1 VGDSL
6 IAKSGQLGS
15 FRYGVASLVA
25 GTIVMMV
32 APRIHDTIPI
42 YIGYP
47 VGVVLAIGAA
57 VFLVTSIRCPR
68 CRARSSGARCVGI
81 QATCTRRSPA
91 QVAGRVDIQSTGD
104 FDLLLQIE
112 FLRKVIGAT

>member
-1 VGDSL
+1 M
-6 IAKSGQLGS
+6 
-15 FRYGVASLVA
+15 ASLVA

-47 VGVVLAIGAA
+47 FGVVLAIGAA

-68 CRARSSGARCVGI
+68 CRARIIWNALRRHPGDLHEAVTGGRCR
-81 QATCTRRSPA
+81 TCGHQEPR
-91 QVAGRVDIQSTGD
+91 
-104 FDLLLQIE
+104 
-112 FLRKVIGAT
+112 

>member
-47 VGVVLAIGAA
+47 FGG
-57 VFLVTSIRCPR
+57 PGN
-68 CRARSSGARCVGI
+68 RS
-81 QATCTRRSPA
+81 
-91 QVAGRVDIQSTGD
+91 GRVPRHQHPLSEMPRANHLG
-104 FDLLLQIE
+104 
-112 FLRKVIGAT
+112 RVA